1 MQVYRDQRFSPVEE
15 PTVVVSPP
23 TTKQTDYAAMTFQ
36 DRAIEGAVITV
47 IATMY
52 SRRVRTWHDIAH
64 IFVFVTIALYLCDTY
79 VPTMSEGFRA
89 STFAALAFSCF
100 DSENFFMRWE
110 TGGSGNLIHNVMS
123 PT

>member
-23 TTKQTDYAAMTFQ
+23 TKQTDYTLMTFK
-36 DRAIEGAVITV
+36 DRAIEGGVITL
-47 IATMY
+47 IGTMY

-64 IFVFVTIALYLCDTY
+64 IFVFVTFALFLCDSY
-79 VPTMSEGFRA
+79 VPSMSETFRS

-110 TGGSGNLIHNVMS
+110 TGGGGNLIQTALTPN
-123 PT
+123 